1 MSRRVFGALERRKG
15 WLAALTAGLVVFAQI
30 AIAAQACMLAE
41 RSFALQQAMSEA
53 GCDGIPVDSTEC
65 AARCGAQAQAA
76 VPDHSVHADQVA
88 VANFFAPFA
97 LTAIREAPRLVPR
110 QSPGPAGPPLRVLY
124 CSYQL

>member
-1 MSRRVFGALERRKG
+1 MFAALKGRKG
-15 WLAALTAGLVVFAQI
+15 WLAASTASLLVFAQI

-41 RSFALQQAMSEA
+41 RSSALQQAMSEA
-53 GCDGIPVDSTEC
+53 GCDGIPVDTTEC

-76 VPDHSVHADQVA
+76 APDHSFHADQVA

-97 LTAIREAPRLVPR
+97 LPAIREASRLVPR
-110 QSPGPAGPPLRVLY
+110 QSPGPAGPPLQVLY